1 MIDRQR
7 RELKILTRAER
18 YARKGFAAQEAEEAL
33 SDYFHANRERLKAE
47 RLAREAAA
55 SKTPS
60 LANQDS

>member
-7 RELKILTRAER
+7 RELKILTRR
-18 YARKGFAAQEAEEAL
+18 YARKGFAAQDAAEAL